1 MTRREVPSDVAHF
14 AALSPEADLV
24 GLLAGH
30 GDEVVVVAPVV
41 AVDQS
46 LLLLLLSLQAT
57 TPHQLDELRRLVP
70 FLVLQLDP
78 RYPVHHLT
86 HVFTATAQTIGLLYG
101 TDLIKRREAPPY
113 VGIVAARAELDV
125 EEVDEKGK
133 EDKTAQGGKLKNEE
147 GRPREKLAISH
158 GEGGG
163 R

>member
-1 MTRREVPSDVAHF
+1 VAHF

-24 GLLAGH
+24 GLFAGH

-86 HVFTATAQTIGLLYG
+86 HVFTATAQTIAALYTEQISG
-101 TDLIKRREAPPY
+101 
-113 VGIVAARAELDV
+113 
-125 EEVDEKGK
+125 KG
-133 EDKTAQGGKLKNEE
+133 ER
-147 GRPREKLAISH
+147 RPRTWESLLLGLSLM
-158 GEGGG
+158 
-163 R
+163 